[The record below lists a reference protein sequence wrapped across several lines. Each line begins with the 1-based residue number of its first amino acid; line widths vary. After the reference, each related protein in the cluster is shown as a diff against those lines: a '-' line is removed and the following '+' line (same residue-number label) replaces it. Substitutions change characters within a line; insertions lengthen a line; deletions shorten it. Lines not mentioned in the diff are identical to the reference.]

1 MCSAAP
7 FVNWQVMENKFVRA
21 DGRACDE
28 MRPVSFQTGFAP
40 HATGSVLVSFGNTK
54 VICAACLEKKVPSWM
69 NSLEVPHGW
78 ISAEYSMLPY
88 STLTRKPR
96 PSMGKQDGRSVE
108 IQRLIGR
115 SLRAVA
121 DLTKIPGYSLWLD
134 CDVLQADGGTRTA
147 SISGAYV
154 AAKLAVKKLVAS
166 GELAA
171 DPFTDSVAA
180 VSVGICGGQILLD
193 LPYLED
199 SAASVD
205 SNIVMTGSGRFVE
218 LQSTGEEATFGADDL
233 SRLIELAKIGISNI
247 SRLQEEALAE

>member
-1 MCSAAP
+1 
-7 FVNWQVMENKFVRA
+7 MENEFARP
-21 DGRACDE
+21 DGRRADE
-28 MRPVSFQTGFAP
+28 MRAVSFQTNFAP

-54 VICAACLEKKVPSWM
+54 VICAACLEKKVPAWM
-69 NSLEVPHGW
+69 NALETPQGW
-78 ISAEYSMLPY
+78 ISAEYNMLPY

-121 DLTKIPGYSLWLD
+121 DLTKLAGYTLWLD

-154 AAKLAVKKLVAS
+154 AAKLAVKKLIEA
-166 GELAA
+166 GELAE

-180 VSVGICGGQILLD
+180 VSVGIYEGNVVLD
-193 LPYLED
+193 LPYVED

-205 SNIVMTGSGRFVE
+205 SNIVMTGSGKFVE
-218 LQSTGEEATFGADDL
+218 LQSTGEEATFSADEL
-233 SRLIELAKIGISNI
+233 SKFIEFAKIGIANI
-247 SRLQEEALAE
+247 TALQNEALGA

>member
-1 MCSAAP
+1 MDDSFIRP
-7 FVNWQVMENKFVRA
+7 
-21 DGRACDE
+21 DGRGCAQ
-28 MRPVSFQTGFAP
+28 MREVSFSTGFAP
-40 HATGSVLVSFGNTK
+40 NATGSVLVSFGNTK

-69 NSLEVPHGW
+69 NNMEPAQGW

-88 STLTRKPR
+88 STLSRKPR
-96 PSMGKQDGRSVE
+96 PAMGKQDGRSVE

-121 DLTKIPGYSLWLD
+121 DLTKLAGYTMWLD

-154 AAKLAVKKLVAS
+154 AAKLAVRKLVAS
-166 GELAA
+166 GEILE

-180 VSVGICGGQILLD
+180 VSVGIYEGRPVLD
-193 LPYLED
+193 LPYVED

-218 LQSTGEEATFGADDL
+218 IQSTGEEATFNSDELA
-233 SRLIELAKIGISNI
+233 RFIELAKIGISNI
-247 SRLQEEALAE
+247 TKLQNEALSL

>member
-1 MCSAAP
+1 
-7 FVNWQVMENKFVRA
+7 MENEFARP
-21 DGRACDE
+21 DGRKRDE
-28 MRPVSFQTGFAP
+28 MRNVSFQTDFAP
-40 HATGSVLVSFGNTK
+40 NATGSVLVSFGNTK

-69 NSLEVPHGW
+69 NSLETPQGW

-88 STLTRKPR
+88 SILTRKPR

-121 DLTKIPGYSLWLD
+121 DLSKIAGYTLWLD

-154 AAKLAVKKLVAS
+154 AAKLAVRKLIEA
-166 GELAA
+166 GELSE

-180 VSVGICGGQILLD
+180 VSVGIYEGNVVLD
-193 LPYLED
+193 LPYVED

-205 SNIVMTGSGRFVE
+205 SNIVMTGSGKFVE
-218 LQSTGEEATFGADDL
+218 LQSTGEEATFGADEL
-233 SRLIELAKIGISNI
+233 AKLIEFAKIGIENI
-247 SRLQEEALAE
+247 TKLQNEALA

>member
-1 MCSAAP
+1 
-7 FVNWQVMENKFVRA
+7 MENEFARP
-21 DGRACDE
+21 DGRRADE
-28 MRPVSFQTGFAP
+28 MRAVSFQTNFAP

-54 VICAACLEKKVPSWM
+54 VICAACLEKKVPAWM
-69 NSLEVPHGW
+69 NALETPQGW
-78 ISAEYSMLPY
+78 ISAEYNMLPY

-121 DLTKIPGYSLWLD
+121 DLTKLAGYTLWLD

-154 AAKLAVKKLVAS
+154 AAKLAVKKLIEA
-166 GELAA
+166 GELAE

-180 VSVGICGGQILLD
+180 VSVGIYEGNVVLD
-193 LPYLED
+193 LPYVED

-205 SNIVMTGSGRFVE
+205 SNIVMTGSGKFVE
-218 LQSTGEEATFGADDL
+218 LQSTGEEATFNSDEL
-233 SRLIELAKIGISNI
+233 SKFIEFAKIGIANI
-247 SRLQEEALAE
+247 TALQNEALGA

>member
-1 MCSAAP
+1 
-7 FVNWQVMENKFVRA
+7 MENEFARP
-21 DGRACDE
+21 DGRRANE
-28 MRPVSFQTGFAP
+28 MRAVSFQTNFAP

-54 VICAACLEKKVPSWM
+54 VICAACLEKKVPAWM
-69 NSLEVPHGW
+69 NALETPQGW
-78 ISAEYSMLPY
+78 ISAEYNMLPY

-121 DLTKIPGYSLWLD
+121 DLTKLAGYTLWLD

-154 AAKLAVKKLVAS
+154 AAKLAVKKLIEA
-166 GELAA
+166 GELAE

-180 VSVGICGGQILLD
+180 VSVGIYEGNVVLD
-193 LPYLED
+193 LPYVED

-205 SNIVMTGSGRFVE
+205 SNIVMTGSGKFVE
-218 LQSTGEEATFGADDL
+218 LQSTGEEATFSADEL
-233 SRLIELAKIGISNI
+233 SKFIEFAKIGIANI
-247 SRLQEEALAE
+247 TALQNEALGA